1 MVRVMAFPTLDHSLT
16 SWVRKSSPEL
26 TVLQKREARKVGV
39 GETLE
44 KREAWDRLMGEKPV

>member
-1 MVRVMAFPTLDHSLT
+1 M
-16 SWVRKSSPEL
+16 
-26 TVLQKREARKVGV
+26 LQKREARKVGV